1 MSRLKIAFLS
11 YRSDPFSGGQGIYIK
26 NISEALHNRG
36 HEITIFSGNPLP
48 EVNKAIKVI
57 RIETP
62 GFFETFDSL
71 ERLKIFSSLEKNRL
85 NFMDFFETFTGTFT
99 EPVFFGERLVKN
111 KYFQE
116 TVDEFD
122 IFHDNQSIS
131 SYPETVLK
139 KLVTT
144 LHHPIHV
151 DKKIDL
157 ASEKSFLSRLSIK
170 RWYSFLNFQ
179 KKNLKAVKKV
189 ISPSLSSKNDIC
201 RYFDYP
207 SKNISVIWNGINLD
221 DCKFHQRESFS
232 ANFLTIIS
240 ADVPMKN
247 LKTVLK
253 ALYLLKQDGLNA
265 KLTILGDLREDNKK
279 LIDRLG
285 LTKEITY
292 KSKLPRKQ
300 LIQALNN
307 ADIGIAPSE
316 YEGFGFPL
324 VEMIATGLPVIVSDK
339 ASLPEL
345 AGNAGLI
352 FNSEDSNDL
361 KEKMKELVENK
372 TLRNKVTETS
382 KLRRDD
388 FFGWDEYAKKLEDL
402 YKEII
407 SGNI

>member
-1 MSRLKIAFLS
+1 MSSLKIALLS

-48 EVNKAIKVI
+48 EVNKAIKVV

-71 ERLKIFSSLEKNRL
+71 ERLKIFTSLEKNRL

-116 TVDEFD
+116 TIDEFD

-151 DKKIDL
+151 DKEIDL
-157 ASEKSFLSRLSIK
+157 TSEKSFLTRLSIK

-221 DCKFHQRESFS
+221 DCKFHQRESFN
-232 ANFLTIIS
+232 ANFVTIIS

-253 ALYLLKQDGLNA
+253 ALYLLKQEGINA
-265 KLTILGDLREDNKK
+265 KLTIVGDLREDNNK

-300 LIQALNN
+300 LIQSLNN
-307 ADIGIAPSE
+307 ADIGIAPSK

-352 FNSEDSNDL
+352 FNSSDSNDL
-361 KEKMKELVENK
+361 KEKMKELIENAA
-372 TLRNKVTETS
+372 LRNKVAENS

>member
-1 MSRLKIAFLS
+1 MSSLKIALLS

-48 EVNKAIKVI
+48 EVNKAIKVV

-71 ERLKIFSSLEKNRL
+71 ERLKIFTSLEKNRL

-144 LHHPIHV
+144 LHHPIHL
-151 DKKIDL
+151 DKEIDL
-157 ASEKSFLSRLSIK
+157 TSEKSFLKRLSIK

-221 DCKFHQRESFS
+221 DCKFHERESFN
-232 ANFLTIIS
+232 ANFVTIIS

-265 KLTILGDLREDNKK
+265 KLTIIGDLREDNNK

-300 LIQALNN
+300 LIQSLNN
-307 ADIGIAPSE
+307 ADIGIAPSK

-352 FNSEDSNDL
+352 FNSNDSNDL
-361 KEKMKELVENK
+361 KEKMKELIENT
-372 TLRNKVTETS
+372 TLRNKVTENS

>member
-1 MSRLKIAFLS
+1 MSSLKIALLS

-151 DKKIDL
+151 DKEIDL

-232 ANFLTIIS
+232 ANFVTIIS

-352 FNSEDSNDL
+352 FNSDDSNDL

-372 TLRNKVTETS
+372 TLRNKVTENS

>member
-1 MSRLKIAFLS
+1 MSSLKIALLS

-48 EVNKAIKVI
+48 EVNKAIKVV

-71 ERLKIFSSLEKNRL
+71 ERLKIFTSLEKNRL

-151 DKKIDL
+151 DKEIDL
-157 ASEKSFLSRLSIK
+157 TSEKSFLTRLSIK

-221 DCKFHQRESFS
+221 DCKFHERESFN
-232 ANFLTIIS
+232 ANFVTIIS

-253 ALYLLKQDGLNA
+253 ALYLLKQEGINA
-265 KLTILGDLREDNKK
+265 KLTIVGDLREDNNK

-300 LIQALNN
+300 LIQSLNN
-307 ADIGIAPSE
+307 ADIGIAPSK

-352 FNSEDSNDL
+352 FNSSDSNDL
-361 KEKMKELVENK
+361 KEKMKELIENAA
-372 TLRNKVTETS
+372 LRNKVAENS

-402 YKEII
+402 YEEII

>member
-1 MSRLKIAFLS
+1 MSSLKIALLS

-265 KLTILGDLREDNKK
+265 KLTIVGDLREDNKN

-352 FNSEDSNDL
+352 FNSDDSNDL

-372 TLRNKVTETS
+372 TLRNKVTENS

>member
-1 MSRLKIAFLS
+1 MSSLKIALLS

-48 EVNKAIKVI
+48 EVNKAIKVV

-71 ERLKIFSSLEKNRL
+71 ERLKIFTSLEKNRL

-221 DCKFHQRESFS
+221 DCKFHQRESFN
-232 ANFLTIIS
+232 ANFVTIIS

-253 ALYLLKQDGLNA
+253 ALYLLKQEGIIA
-265 KLTILGDLREDNKK
+265 KLTIIGDLRGDNNK

-345 AGNAGLI
+345 AGKAGLI
-352 FNSEDSNDL
+352 FNSDDSNEL

-372 TLRNKVTETS
+372 TLRNKVTENS

>member
-1 MSRLKIAFLS
+1 MSSLKIALLS

-48 EVNKAIKVI
+48 EVNKAIKVV

-71 ERLKIFSSLEKNRL
+71 ERLKIFTSLEKNRL

-151 DKKIDL
+151 DKEIDL
-157 ASEKSFLSRLSIK
+157 TSEKSFLKRLSIK

-221 DCKFHQRESFS
+221 DCKFHERESFN
-232 ANFLTIIS
+232 ANFVTIIS

-253 ALYLLKQDGLNA
+253 ALYLLKQEGINA
-265 KLTILGDLREDNKK
+265 KLTIVGDLREDNNK

-300 LIQALNN
+300 LIQSLNN
-307 ADIGIAPSE
+307 ADIGIAPSK

-352 FNSEDSNDL
+352 FNSSDSNDL
-361 KEKMKELVENK
+361 KEKMKELIENAA
-372 TLRNKVTETS
+372 LRNKVAENS

>member
-1 MSRLKIAFLS
+1 MSSLKIALLS

-48 EVNKAIKVI
+48 EVNKAIKVV

-71 ERLKIFSSLEKNRL
+71 ERLKIFTSLEKNRL

-151 DKKIDL
+151 DKEIDL
-157 ASEKSFLSRLSIK
+157 TSEKSFLKRLSIK

-221 DCKFHQRESFS
+221 DCKFHQRESFN
-232 ANFLTIIS
+232 ANFVTIIS

-253 ALYLLKQDGLNA
+253 ALYLLKQEGINA
-265 KLTILGDLREDNKK
+265 KLTIVGDLREDNDK

-300 LIQALNN
+300 LIQSLNN
-307 ADIGIAPSE
+307 ADIGVAPSK

-352 FNSEDSNDL
+352 FNSSDSNDL
-361 KEKMKELVENK
+361 KEKMKELIENAA
-372 TLRNKVTETS
+372 LRNKVAENS

>member
-1 MSRLKIAFLS
+1 MSSLKIALLS

-48 EVNKAIKVI
+48 EVNKAIKVV
-57 RIETP
+57 RIEPP
-62 GFFETFDSL
+62 GIFETIDSL
-71 ERLKIFSSLEKNRL
+71 ERLKIFTSLEKNRL
-85 NFMDFFETFTGTFT
+85 NVMDFFETFTGTFT

-111 KYFQE
+111 KHFQE

-131 SYPETVLK
+131 SYPKKVLK

-151 DKKIDL
+151 DKEIDL
-157 ASEKSFLSRLSIK
+157 ASERSFLLRLSIK

-221 DCKFHQRESFS
+221 DCKFHQRESFN
-232 ANFLTIIS
+232 ANFVTIIS

-265 KLTILGDLREDNKK
+265 KLTIIGDLREDNNK

-300 LIQALNN
+300 LIQSLNN
-307 ADIGIAPSE
+307 ADIGIAPSK

-352 FNSEDSNDL
+352 FNSSDSNDL
-361 KEKMKELVENK
+361 KEKMKELIENAA
-372 TLRNKVTETS
+372 LRNKVAENS

>member
-1 MSRLKIAFLS
+1 MSSLKIALLS

-48 EVNKAIKVI
+48 EVNKAIKVV

-151 DKKIDL
+151 DKEIDL
-157 ASEKSFLSRLSIK
+157 TSEKSFLTRLSIK

-221 DCKFHQRESFS
+221 DCKFHQRESFN
-232 ANFLTIIS
+232 ANFVTIIS

-265 KLTILGDLREDNKK
+265 KLTIVGDLREDNKK

-285 LTKEITY
+285 LTNEITY

-300 LIQALNN
+300 LIQSLNN
-307 ADIGIAPSE
+307 ADIGIAPSK

-352 FNSEDSNDL
+352 FNSSDSNDL
-361 KEKMKELVENK
+361 KEKMKELIENAA
-372 TLRNKVTETS
+372 LRNKVTENS

>member
-1 MSRLKIAFLS
+1 MSSLKIALLS

-48 EVNKAIKVI
+48 EVNKAIKVV

-71 ERLKIFSSLEKNRL
+71 ERLKIFTSLEKNRL

-151 DKKIDL
+151 DKEIDL
-157 ASEKSFLSRLSIK
+157 TSEKSFLTRLSIK

-221 DCKFHQRESFS
+221 DCKFHQRESFN
-232 ANFLTIIS
+232 ANFVTIIS

-265 KLTILGDLREDNKK
+265 KLTIVGDLREDNKK

-285 LTKEITY
+285 LTNEITY

-300 LIQALNN
+300 LIQSLNN
-307 ADIGIAPSE
+307 ADIGIAPSK

-352 FNSEDSNDL
+352 FNSSDSNDL
-361 KEKMKELVENK
+361 KEKMKELIENAE
-372 TLRNKVTETS
+372 LRNKVTENS

>member
-1 MSRLKIAFLS
+1 MSSLKIALLS

-48 EVNKAIKVI
+48 EVNKAIKVV

-71 ERLKIFSSLEKNRL
+71 ERLKIFTSLEKNRL

-116 TVDEFD
+116 TIDEFD

-151 DKKIDL
+151 DKEIDL

-221 DCKFHQRESFS
+221 DCKFHQRESFN
-232 ANFLTIIS
+232 ANFVTIIS

-253 ALYLLKQDGLNA
+253 ALYLLKQEGINA
-265 KLTILGDLREDNKK
+265 KLTIIGDLREDNNK

-300 LIQALNN
+300 LIQSLNN
-307 ADIGIAPSE
+307 ADIGIAPSK

-352 FNSEDSNDL
+352 FNSSDSNDL
-361 KEKMKELVENK
+361 KEKMKELIENAA
-372 TLRNKVTETS
+372 LRNKVTENS

>member
-1 MSRLKIAFLS
+1 MSSLKIALLS

-48 EVNKAIKVI
+48 EVNKAIKVV

-71 ERLKIFSSLEKNRL
+71 ERLKIFTSLEKNRL

-116 TVDEFD
+116 TIDEFD

-151 DKKIDL
+151 DKEIDL
-157 ASEKSFLSRLSIK
+157 TSEKSFLTRLSIK

-207 SKNISVIWNGINLD
+207 SKNISVIWNGINLN
-221 DCKFHQRESFS
+221 DCKFHQRESFN
-232 ANFLTIIS
+232 ANFVTIIS

-253 ALYLLKQDGLNA
+253 ALHLLKQEGINA
-265 KLTILGDLREDNKK
+265 KLTIVGDLREDNNK

-300 LIQALNN
+300 LIQSLNN
-307 ADIGIAPSE
+307 ADIGIAPSK

-352 FNSEDSNDL
+352 FNSSDSNDL
-361 KEKMKELVENK
+361 KEKMKELIENAA
-372 TLRNKVTETS
+372 LRNKVAENS

>member
-1 MSRLKIAFLS
+1 MSSLKIALLS

-48 EVNKAIKVI
+48 EVNKAIKVV

-71 ERLKIFSSLEKNRL
+71 ERLKIFTSLEKNRL

-131 SYPETVLK
+131 SYPKTVLK

-151 DKKIDL
+151 DKEIDL
-157 ASEKSFLSRLSIK
+157 TSEKSFLKRLSIK

-201 RYFDYP
+201 RHFDYP

-221 DCKFHQRESFS
+221 DCKFHQRGSFN
-232 ANFLTIIS
+232 ANFVTIIS

-253 ALYLLKQDGLNA
+253 ALYLLKQEGINA
-265 KLTILGDLREDNKK
+265 KLTIVGDLREDNNK

-300 LIQALNN
+300 LIQSLNN
-307 ADIGIAPSE
+307 ADIGIAPSK

-352 FNSEDSNDL
+352 FNSSDSNDL
-361 KEKMKELVENK
+361 KEKMKELIENAA
-372 TLRNKVTETS
+372 LRNKVAENS

>member
-1 MSRLKIAFLS
+1 MSSLKIALLS

-26 NISEALHNRG
+26 NISEALHDRG

-48 EVNKAIKVI
+48 EVNKAIKVV

-71 ERLKIFSSLEKNRL
+71 DRLKIFSSLKKNRL

-111 KYFQE
+111 KHFQK

-151 DKKIDL
+151 DKEIDL
-157 ASEKSFLSRLSIK
+157 ASERSFLSRLSIK

-221 DCKFHQRESFS
+221 DCKFHQRDSFN
-232 ANFLTIIS
+232 ANFVTIIS

-265 KLTILGDLREDNKK
+265 KLTIIGDLREDNNK
-279 LIDRLG
+279 LIERLG

-300 LIQALNN
+300 LIQSLNN
-307 ADIGIAPSE
+307 ADIGIAPSK

-352 FNSEDSNDL
+352 FNSSDSNDL
-361 KEKMKELVENK
+361 KEKMKELIENT
-372 TLRNKVTETS
+372 TLRNKVTENS

>member
-1 MSRLKIAFLS
+1 MPSLKIALLS
-11 YRSDPFSGGQGIYIK
+11 YRSDPYSGGQGIYIK
-26 NISEALHNRG
+26 NLSEALHDRG
-36 HEITIFSGNPLP
+36 HDITIFSGNPLP
-48 EVNKAIKVI
+48 EVSKEIKVEKI
-57 RIETP
+57 DTP

-85 NFMDFFETFTGTFT
+85 NFLDLFETFTGTFT

-111 KYFQE
+111 KFFQE
-116 TVDEFD
+116 SVDKFD

-139 KLVTT
+139 RLVTT

-151 DKKIDL
+151 DKEIDL
-157 ASEKSFLSRLSIK
+157 ASEMNFFSKLSIK

-179 KKNLKAVKKV
+179 KKNLRSVKKV
-189 ISPSLSSKNDIC
+189 ISPSASSKKDIC
-201 RYFDYP
+201 RYFEYP
-207 SKNISVIWNGINLD
+207 SENISVIWNGINLD
-221 DCKFHQRESFS
+221 DCKFHQREKFNS
-232 ANFLTIIS
+232 NFVTIIS
-240 ADVPMKN
+240 SDVPMKN
-247 LKTVLK
+247 LKTLLK
-253 ALYLLKQDGLNA
+253 ALHLLKHEGLSAN
-265 KLTILGDLREDNKK
+265 LTIIGDLREDNKK
-279 LIDRLG
+279 LIRNLG
-285 LTKEITY
+285 LTNEINY
-292 KSKLPRKQ
+292 KSKLTRAE
-300 LIQALNN
+300 LIQSLNH
-307 ADIGIAPSE
+307 ADIGIAPSS

-345 AGNAGLI
+345 AGSAGLI
-352 FNSEDSNDL
+352 FNSEDSGDL
-361 KEKMKELVENK
+361 KNKMKELMENHV
-372 TLRNKVTETS
+372 LRNKLTENS

>member
-1 MSRLKIAFLS
+1 MSSLKIALLS

-36 HEITIFSGNPLP
+36 HEFTIFSGNPLP
-48 EVNKAIKVI
+48 EVNKAIKVV

-71 ERLKIFSSLEKNRL
+71 ERLKIFTSLEKNRL

-151 DKKIDL
+151 DKEIDL
-157 ASEKSFLSRLSIK
+157 TSEKSFLKRLSIK

-253 ALYLLKQDGLNA
+253 ALYLLKQEGINA
-265 KLTILGDLREDNKK
+265 KLTIVGDLREDNNK

-300 LIQALNN
+300 LIQSLNN
-307 ADIGIAPSE
+307 ADIGIAPSK

-352 FNSEDSNDL
+352 FNSSDSNDL
-361 KEKMKELVENK
+361 KEKMKELIENAA
-372 TLRNKVTETS
+372 LRNKVAENS

>member
-1 MSRLKIAFLS
+1 MSSLKIALLS

-48 EVNKAIKVI
+48 EVNKAIKVV

-71 ERLKIFSSLEKNRL
+71 ERLKIFTSLEKNRL

-151 DKKIDL
+151 DKEIDL
-157 ASEKSFLSRLSIK
+157 TSEKSFLKRLSIK

-221 DCKFHQRESFS
+221 DCKFHQRESFN
-232 ANFLTIIS
+232 ANFVTIIS

-253 ALYLLKQDGLNA
+253 ALYLLKQEGINA
-265 KLTILGDLREDNKK
+265 KLTIVGDLREDNNK

-300 LIQALNN
+300 LIQSLNN
-307 ADIGIAPSE
+307 ADIGIAPSK

-352 FNSEDSNDL
+352 FNSSDSNDL
-361 KEKMKELVENK
+361 KEKMKELIENAA
-372 TLRNKVTETS
+372 LRNKVAENS

-402 YKEII
+402 YKK
-407 SGNI
+407 

>member
-1 MSRLKIAFLS
+1 MSSLKIALLS

-151 DKKIDL
+151 DKEIDL

-232 ANFLTIIS
+232 ANFVTIIS

-352 FNSEDSNDL
+352 FNSDDSNDL
-361 KEKMKELVENK
+361 KEKMKELVENE
-372 TLRNKVTETS
+372 TLRNKVTENS

>member
-1 MSRLKIAFLS
+1 M
-11 YRSDPFSGGQGIYIK
+11 
-26 NISEALHNRG
+26 
-36 HEITIFSGNPLP
+36 
-48 EVNKAIKVI
+48 
-57 RIETP
+57 
-62 GFFETFDSL
+62 
-71 ERLKIFSSLEKNRL
+71 
-85 NFMDFFETFTGTFT
+85 
-99 EPVFFGERLVKN
+99 
-111 KYFQE
+111 
-116 TVDEFD
+116 
-122 IFHDNQSIS
+122 
-131 SYPETVLK
+131 
-139 KLVTT
+139 
-144 LHHPIHV
+144 HHPIHV
-151 DKKIDL
+151 DKEIDL
-157 ASEKSFLSRLSIK
+157 TSEKSFLKRLSIK

-221 DCKFHQRESFS
+221 DCKFHQRESFN
-232 ANFLTIIS
+232 ANFVTIIS

-253 ALYLLKQDGLNA
+253 ALYLLKQEGINA
-265 KLTILGDLREDNKK
+265 KLTIVGDLREDNNK

-300 LIQALNN
+300 LIQSLNN
-307 ADIGIAPSE
+307 ADIGIAPSK

-352 FNSEDSNDL
+352 FNSSDSNDL
-361 KEKMKELVENK
+361 KEKMKELIVNAA
-372 TLRNKVTETS
+372 LRNKVTENS

>member
-1 MSRLKIAFLS
+1 MSSLKIALLS

-48 EVNKAIKVI
+48 EVNKAIKVV

-71 ERLKIFSSLEKNRL
+71 ERLKIFTSLEKNRL

-116 TVDEFD
+116 TIDEFD

-151 DKKIDL
+151 DKEIDL
-157 ASEKSFLSRLSIK
+157 TSEKSFLTRLSIK

-221 DCKFHQRESFS
+221 DCKFHQRESFN
-232 ANFLTIIS
+232 ANFVTIIS

-253 ALYLLKQDGLNA
+253 ALYLLKQEGINA
-265 KLTILGDLREDNKK
+265 KLTIVGDLREDNNK

-300 LIQALNN
+300 LIQSLNN
-307 ADIGIAPSE
+307 ADIGIAPSK

-352 FNSEDSNDL
+352 FNSSDSNDL
-361 KEKMKELVENK
+361 KEKMKELIENAA
-372 TLRNKVTETS
+372 LRNKVTENS

>member
-1 MSRLKIAFLS
+1 MSSLKIALLS

-48 EVNKAIKVI
+48 EVNKAIKVV

-71 ERLKIFSSLEKNRL
+71 ERLKIFTSLEKNRL

-151 DKKIDL
+151 DKEIDL
-157 ASEKSFLSRLSIK
+157 TSEKSFLKRLSIK

-221 DCKFHQRESFS
+221 DCKFHQRESFN
-232 ANFLTIIS
+232 ANFVTIIS

-265 KLTILGDLREDNKK
+265 KLTIIGDLREDNNK

-300 LIQALNN
+300 LIQSLNN
-307 ADIGIAPSE
+307 ADIGIAPSK

-352 FNSEDSNDL
+352 FNSSDSNDL
-361 KEKMKELVENK
+361 KEKMKELIENT
-372 TLRNKVTETS
+372 TLRNKVTENS

>member
-1 MSRLKIAFLS
+1 MSILKIALLS

-26 NISEALHNRG
+26 NISEALHDRG

-48 EVNKAIKVI
+48 EVNKAIKVV

-71 ERLKIFSSLEKNRL
+71 ERLKIFTSLEKNRL

-151 DKKIDL
+151 DKEIDL

-201 RYFDYP
+201 HYFDYP

-221 DCKFHQRESFS
+221 DCKFHQRESFN
-232 ANFLTIIS
+232 ANFVTIIS

-265 KLTILGDLREDNKK
+265 KLTIVGDLREDNKK

-285 LTKEITY
+285 LTNEITY

-300 LIQALNN
+300 LIQSLNN
-307 ADIGIAPSE
+307 ADIGIAPSK

-352 FNSEDSNDL
+352 FNSSDSNDL
-361 KEKMKELVENK
+361 KEKMKELIENAA
-372 TLRNKVTETS
+372 LRNMVTENS

>member
-1 MSRLKIAFLS
+1 MPSLKIALLS
-11 YRSDPFSGGQGIYIK
+11 YRSDPYSGGQGIYIK
-26 NISEALHNRG
+26 NLSEALHDRG

-48 EVNKAIKVI
+48 DVSKAIKVEK
-57 RIETP
+57 IETP

-85 NFMDFFETFTGTFT
+85 NFLDFFETFTGTFT

-111 KYFQE
+111 KFFQE
-116 TVDEFD
+116 SVDKFD

-139 KLVTT
+139 RLVTT

-151 DKKIDL
+151 DKEIDL
-157 ASEKSFLSRLSIK
+157 ASEMNFFSKLSIK

-179 KKNLKAVKKV
+179 KKNLRSVKKV
-189 ISPSLSSKNDIC
+189 ISPSASSKKDIC
-201 RYFDYP
+201 RYFEYP
-207 SKNISVIWNGINLD
+207 SENISVIWNGINLD
-221 DCKFHQRESFS
+221 DCKFHQREKFNS
-232 ANFLTIIS
+232 NFVTIIS
-240 ADVPMKN
+240 SDVPMKN
-247 LKTVLK
+247 LKTLLK
-253 ALYLLKQDGLNA
+253 ALHLLKHEGLSAN
-265 KLTILGDLREDNKK
+265 LTIIGDLREDNKK
-279 LIDRLG
+279 LIRNLG
-285 LTKEITY
+285 LTNEINY
-292 KSKLPRKQ
+292 KSKLTRAE
-300 LIQALNN
+300 LIQSLNH
-307 ADIGIAPSE
+307 ADIGIAPSS

-345 AGNAGLI
+345 AGSAGLI
-352 FNSEDSNDL
+352 FNSEDSGDL
-361 KEKMKELVENK
+361 KNKMKELMENHV
-372 TLRNKVTETS
+372 LRNKLTENS

>member
-1 MSRLKIAFLS
+1 MSSLKIALLS

-48 EVNKAIKVI
+48 EVNKAIKVV

-71 ERLKIFSSLEKNRL
+71 ERLKIFTSLEKNRL

-151 DKKIDL
+151 DKEIDL
-157 ASEKSFLSRLSIK
+157 TSEKSFLTRLSIK

-207 SKNISVIWNGINLD
+207 SKNISVIWNGINLN
-221 DCKFHQRESFS
+221 DCKFHQRESFN
-232 ANFLTIIS
+232 ANFVTIIS

-265 KLTILGDLREDNKK
+265 KLTIIGDLREDNNK
-279 LIDRLG
+279 LIERLG

-300 LIQALNN
+300 LIQSLNN
-307 ADIGIAPSE
+307 ADIGIAPSK

-352 FNSEDSNDL
+352 FNSSDSNDL
-361 KEKMKELVENK
+361 KEKMKELIENT
-372 TLRNKVTETS
+372 TLRNKVTENS

>member
-1 MSRLKIAFLS
+1 MSSLKIALLS

-26 NISEALHNRG
+26 NISEALHNKG

-48 EVNKAIKVI
+48 EVNKAIKVV

-71 ERLKIFSSLEKNRL
+71 ERLKIFTSLEKNRL

-151 DKKIDL
+151 DKEIDL
-157 ASEKSFLSRLSIK
+157 TSEKSFLKRLSIK

-221 DCKFHQRESFS
+221 DCKFHERESFN
-232 ANFLTIIS
+232 ANFVTIIS

-253 ALYLLKQDGLNA
+253 ALYLLKQEGIIA
-265 KLTILGDLREDNKK
+265 KLTIVGDLRGDNNK

-300 LIQALNN
+300 LIQSLNN
-307 ADIGIAPSE
+307 ADIGIAPSK

-352 FNSEDSNDL
+352 FNSSDSNDL
-361 KEKMKELVENK
+361 KEKMKELIENAA
-372 TLRNKVTETS
+372 LRNKVAENS

>member
-1 MSRLKIAFLS
+1 MSSLKIALLS

-48 EVNKAIKVI
+48 EVNKAIKVV

-71 ERLKIFSSLEKNRL
+71 ERLKIFTSLEKNRL

-151 DKKIDL
+151 DKEIDL
-157 ASEKSFLSRLSIK
+157 TSEKSFLKRLSIK

-221 DCKFHQRESFS
+221 DCKFHQRESFN
-232 ANFLTIIS
+232 ANFVTIIS

-265 KLTILGDLREDNKK
+265 KLTIIGDLREDNNK
-279 LIDRLG
+279 LIERLG

-300 LIQALNN
+300 LIQSLNN
-307 ADIGIAPSE
+307 ADIGIAPSK

-352 FNSEDSNDL
+352 FNSSDSNDL
-361 KEKMKELVENK
+361 KEKMKELIENAA
-372 TLRNKVTETS
+372 LRNKVAENS

>member
-1 MSRLKIAFLS
+1 MSSLKIALLS

-48 EVNKAIKVI
+48 EVNKAIKVV

-71 ERLKIFSSLEKNRL
+71 ERLKIFTSLEKNRL

-151 DKKIDL
+151 DKEIDL
-157 ASEKSFLSRLSIK
+157 TSEKSFLKRLSIK

-189 ISPSLSSKNDIC
+189 ISPSLSAKKDIC

-221 DCKFHQRESFS
+221 DCKFHQRGSFN
-232 ANFLTIIS
+232 ANFVTIIS

-253 ALYLLKQDGLNA
+253 ALYLLKQEGINA
-265 KLTILGDLREDNKK
+265 KLTIVGDLREDNNK

-300 LIQALNN
+300 LIQSLNN
-307 ADIGIAPSE
+307 ADIGIAPSK

-352 FNSEDSNDL
+352 FNSSDSNDL
-361 KEKMKELVENK
+361 KEKMKELIENAA
-372 TLRNKVTETS
+372 LRNKVTENS

>member
-1 MSRLKIAFLS
+1 MSSLKIALLS

-48 EVNKAIKVI
+48 EVNKAIKVV

-71 ERLKIFSSLEKNRL
+71 DRLKIFSSLEKNRL

-111 KYFQE
+111 KHFQE

-131 SYPETVLK
+131 SYPEKVLK

-151 DKKIDL
+151 DKEIDL
-157 ASEKSFLSRLSIK
+157 ASERSFLLRLSIK

-221 DCKFHQRESFS
+221 DCKFHQRESFN
-232 ANFLTIIS
+232 ANFVTIIS

-265 KLTILGDLREDNKK
+265 KLTIIGDLREDNNK

-300 LIQALNN
+300 LIQSLNN
-307 ADIGIAPSE
+307 ADIGIAPSK

-352 FNSEDSNDL
+352 FNSSDSNDL
-361 KEKMKELVENK
+361 KEKMKELIENAA
-372 TLRNKVTETS
+372 LRNKVAENS